1 MLETS
6 KLKDILHTPN
16 FSVIDRLLICLAAI
30 GKPSSIGEI
39 KSVAI
44 SAGYRAVQKA
54 NVSACLS
61 KSGGKAVRTDNGWE
75 FTTQGK
81 KYVSQLMPS
90 EPAAQE
96 AKSLRALLPKIAD
109 QKTANFLEE
118 AIACAESSHFRAAV
132 VLSWVG
138 AVSVL
143 YNEIISSHLAAFNA
157 ECLKRDPK
165 WKIAKTT
172 DDLTR
177 LKEFDFLQI
186 LEAISVI
193 GKNTKQ
199 ELEGC
204 LKLRNACGHPS
215 SLKIGSNKVAAHI
228 ETLAQNVFG
237 AFV

>member
-1 MLETS
+1 MPETS
-6 KLKDILHTPN
+6 KLKDVLHTPN
-16 FSVIDRLLICLAAI
+16 LSTIDRLLICLSVI
-30 GKPSSIGEI
+30 GKASSVGELRA
-39 KSVAI
+39 VAI

-54 NVSACLS
+54 NVSAYLS

-75 FTTQGK
+75 LTTQGK
-81 KYVSQLMPS
+81 KHVAQLMPS

-96 AKSLRALLPKIAD
+96 AKSLRVLLSKIAD
-109 QKTANFLEE
+109 QKTASFLEE

-143 YNEIISSHLAAFNA
+143 YNKIIGSHLATFNA
-157 ECLKRDPK
+157 ECLKRDSK
-165 WKIAKTT
+165 WKIAKTP
-172 DDLTR
+172 DDLAR
-177 LKEFDFLQI
+177 LKEFDLLQI

-193 GKNTKQ
+193 GKNTRQ

-215 SLKIGSNKVAAHI
+215 SLKVGPNKVAAHI
-228 ETLAQNVFG
+228 ETLAQNVFS

>member
-16 FSVIDRLLICLAAI
+16 LSVTDCLLICLAAI
-30 GKPSSIGEI
+30 GKPSSVGEVKAI
-39 KSVAI
+39 AVA
-44 SAGYRAVQKA
+44 AGYRAVQKA
-54 NVSACLS
+54 NISTIFS
-61 KSGGKAVRTDNGWE
+61 RTGGKAVRTTNGWE
-75 FTTQGK
+75 LTTQGK
-81 KYVSQLMPS
+81 YHVSQLIPS

-109 QKTANFLEE
+109 QETARFLEE
-118 AIACAESSHFRAAV
+118 AIACAEASHFRAAV

-157 ECLKRDPK
+157 ECLRRDPK

-186 LEAISVI
+186 LEAISFI

-228 ETLAQNVFG
+228 ETLAQNVFSI
-237 AFV
+237 FV